1 MRPIIFGRLWIVGTH
16 YQADGRE
23 IRYAD
28 LVGAPGEDEADGG
41 PPLAARY
48 ITRDSHPYR
57 LPSMEIQRPLIYS
70 PEAFRAYLEGA
81 LSG

>member
-1 MRPIIFGRLWIVGTH
+1 MGTH